1 MWKYMHMHVY
11 TNVYTH
17 QYNCMPTSRRM
28 SKLIVV
34 YLYNRT
40 LKISEIRNT
49 RVTNINIENLTNLLI
64 EKKSGKN
71 TQ

>member
-1 MWKYMHMHVY
+1 
-11 TNVYTH
+11 
-17 QYNCMPTSRRM
+17 MPTSRRM

-49 RVTNINIENLTNLLI
+49 RVTNINMENLTNLLI
-64 EKKSGKN
+64 EKKKWQKYAVINHLGNMQNKTYN
-71 TQ
+71 L